1 MEIMETKKMSIAI
14 LTSGGDCAGMNPAIK
29 NLSITAMTKKCNLT

>member
-1 MEIMETKKMSIAI
+1 MGIAI

-29 NLSITAMTKKCNLT
+29 QFVDYCYIKGGATLFDI